1 MVDESTIGLLL
12 RAHARC
18 SEQKH
23 GEEYIHNNIS
33 ASNCW
38 EQAAGLIESAIKSA
52 INAEQYVRAQEAR
65 KNLQKEIDKK
75 GK

>member
-1 MVDESTIGLLL
+1 MSDESIMGLLL

-23 GEEYIHNNIS
+23 GEEFVFRNVS

-38 EQAAGLIESAIKSA
+38 ENAVQSIEAAIKQVGF
-52 INAEQYVRAQEAR
+52 AEAYVARADA
-65 KNLQKEIDKK
+65 KK
-75 GK
+75 VPTGAKL